1 MEETKVKK
9 TKEVEEAKENKKLS
23 YEELENVCHQ
33 LSEQAR
39 VLYQKLQSANLENS
53 FKRLDYLFEV
63 VKSPEVFK
71 DSEDFYKACKEEL
84 IAALTVPE
92 TPETKEEKAE

>member
-39 VLYQKLQSANLENS
+39 VLYQ
-53 FKRLDYLFEV
+53 
-63 VKSPEVFK
+63 
-71 DSEDFYKACKEEL
+71 
-84 IAALTVPE
+84 
-92 TPETKEEKAE
+92 